1 MKEFASL
8 GAFSKQLEKV
18 VSQHT
23 NREHQALDFIGKRIE
38 DKAKETIGHLQKGAD
53 GFQSWPELAEFTKID
68 KEKKGYVFNDEYNPL
83 YRTGELKESIHHVV
97 AVLNKELGQVF
108 IGSPLDI
115 ALFQEMGTKTIP
127 ARSFLGLTMFKE
139 KEQIQFILGLF
150 LHNWIINT
158 YATLRIK
165 E

>member
-8 GAFSKQLEKV
+8 DTFSKHLGKMIGNYQN
-18 VSQHT
+18 H
-23 NREHQALDFIGKRIE
+23 EHKALDFIGKHIE
-38 DKAKETIGHLQKGAD
+38 EKAKETIGHLQIGAGD
-53 GFQSWPELAEFTKID
+53 FESWPELAESTKKD
-68 KEKKGYVFNDEYNPL
+68 KEAKGYVFNEEYNPL
-83 YRTGELKESIHHVV
+83 YRTGELKESINHVV

-115 ALFQEMGTKTIP
+115 ALYQEMGTNRIP

-139 KEQIQFILGLF
+139 KEQIEFILGLF
-150 LHNWIINT
+150 LYNWIINT

-165 E
+165 